1 MPETLIVEGYGE
13 AAPVM
18 GTVMDVEL
26 VNEEVPEGAG
36 VTLSTKE
43 SLELKGPSVTASV
56 IVASPICPGAG
67 VTVTVRLEPEPPK
80 TIPELGTR
88 VGLEELALNCKFNGA
103 ISRSAI
109 VKAIG
114 PIGRS

>member
-1 MPETLIVEGYGE
+1 MPETLMVEGYGE
-13 AAPVM
+13 AAPVKGM
-18 GTVMDVEL
+18 VMDVEL
-26 VNEEVPEGAG
+26 VNDKVPDGAG

-80 TIPELGTR
+80 TIPELGTS

-103 ISRSAI
+103 ISRSPI
-109 VKAIG
+109 VKAMG
-114 PIGRS
+114 PIDLS